1 MNRIVQLD
9 YNYSA
14 LAEAMKTILCEGGIY
29 CLYDCSC
36 HLSTTP
42 EPIWVA
48 NKSKAKQTVKPR
60 YNLLRLKNRNRSVF
74 SFCFALMWA
83 AMAHFNS
90 RLFFH
95 SQTQYE
101 STKGGKYV

>member
-1 MNRIVQLD
+1 MNRIVKHN
-9 YNYSA
+9 YNYSV
-14 LAEAMKTILCEGGIY
+14 LAEAMKTILCEGEFH

-36 HLSTTP
+36 HFSTTP

-48 NKSKAKQTVKPR
+48 KKSKAKQTVKPR
-60 YNLLRLKNRNRSVF
+60 YNLLKLKNRNRSVF

-90 RLFFH
+90 RLFLQPQSHF
-95 SQTQYE
+95 
-101 STKGGKYV
+101 K